1 MRYYFKKNMVMG
13 RDLGGQKDG
22 KTESDTN
29 DITKPWHTLTLMRR
43 TIKYKVTTRI

>member
-1 MRYYFKKNMVMG
+1 MG

-29 DITKPWHTLTLMRR
+29 DITKPWHTLTP
-43 TIKYKVTTRI
+43 YEEDH